1 MTAQDEKIT
10 SQSKWNKAIKVT
22 RPSLWLIRAQTL
34 ASKSTAMP
42 AKSKPGTGKKAC
54 KSSTVFLQKNVPK
67 KKGTG
72 KKRTGD
78 STKCWAL
85 KQIDKNM
92 HSLFKVFLKVGLC
105 YFCCFVCLCIF
116 CRLFVT
122 VCHVGFWCFAS
133 PPFCMW
139 GELEFMDSCMYAVW
153 L

>member
-54 KSSTVFLQKNVPK
+54 KSSTVFLIMFR

-72 KKRTGD
+72 KKRTRD
-78 STKCWAL
+78 STKCWTL
-85 KQIDKNM
+85 RQIDKNM
-92 HSLFKVFLKVGLC
+92 HSLFKVLLKVGLC

-139 GELEFMDSCMYAVW
+139 GELELMDSCMYHAVW